1 MPSRSHPPSKSTC
14 RLSIRFA
21 VQVLEWQQEPPQ
33 KAQGPQAKGEEAQVP
48 PVHPPGPEGGE
59 VPSAHGLCLRPAAPA
74 AAALPAAADPQP
86 AAAAPLQLPRAAR
99 SSTQVSQPSP
109 GRGWGHLGMEADCG
123 FSIRGPSESHTAPR
137 PVVGSPSLPRTT
149 RHQLG
154 RGVGPAVQLS
164 SDALY
169 PEMVLDLS
177 LTAWGLSPPGLAPRP
192 PDTSHKS
199 KLSPVLL
206 TDQLLTGLSNN
217 LFFGFQLIS

>member
-1 MPSRSHPPSKSTC
+1 MPSRSHPPPKSTC
-14 RLSIRFA
+14 RLSICFA
-21 VQVLEWQQEPPQ
+21 VQVLERQQEPPQ

-48 PVHPPGPEGGE
+48 PVHPPRPEGGE
-59 VPSAHGLCLRPAAPA
+59 VPSAHGLCLCPAAPA
-74 AAALPAAADPQP
+74 AAALPTAADPQP

-109 GRGWGHLGMEADCG
+109 GGGGRAGWGGHLGMEAGCG

-137 PVVGSPSLPRTT
+137 PVVGSPSLPRNT

-154 RGVGPAVQLS
+154 RGVGPEVQLS

-177 LTAWGLSPPGLAPRP
+177 LKA
-192 PDTSHKS
+192 
-199 KLSPVLL
+199 
-206 TDQLLTGLSNN
+206 
-217 LFFGFQLIS
+217 